1 MSKPPRDH
9 VAFGTNVY
17 SVTASAWG
25 HRSLFQS
32 ERMANL
38 LINTLT
44 HYRREQKYLLHEFVV
59 MPDHMHVIFTPCGI
73 TLESAMQFVKGGFSY
88 RVKQVLG
95 IDAEVWERG
104 YVDHRIHDANDY
116 DQHVLYVRNNPVQA
130 GLVKLAEEY
139 PYSSAHQGIE
149 LDPGPQGLK
158 PRISKTAYRHG

>member
-9 VAFGTNVY
+9 ASIGTNTY
-17 SVTASAWG
+17 FVTASAWG

-44 HYRREQKYLLHEFVV
+44 HYRSAQKYLLHEFVV
-59 MPDHMHVIFTPCGI
+59 MPDHVHVMFTPCGI
-73 TLESAMQFVKGGFSY
+73 TLERAMQFVKGGFSY
-88 RVKQVLG
+88 RVKKELG
-95 IDAEVWERG
+95 IATEIWERG
-104 YVDHRIHDANDY
+104 YVDHRIRDANDY

-139 PYSSAHQGIE
+139 PHASAHEGIE
-149 LDPGPQGLK
+149 LDPRPQELK
-158 PRISKTAYRHG
+158 PRTLKTA